1 MKVQVKIAAVI
12 LLLILCRHIAAAQ
25 EVSYRQISINEG
37 LPSSEVYSIIQ
48 DRKGYIWTS
57 TDAGVCRFNGRKFT
71 CFTTA
76 DGLKDNTVFNLF
88 EDRKGRIW
96 MICYNGAV
104 CYYENGKISSISA
117 SDTLLKKLKNEASV
131 IYSSVIDSK
140 DTLWLGTNRVLLK
153 IPPEQNYKHVTRDIS
168 FDNSATT
175 IIKTFNNKSAVISQ
189 NFTEREVWS
198 KNIQISKTL
207 VSSIFECKGE
217 YQFRYRIYKEIKLTS
232 TPLQR
237 CIYLR
242 DGRLLFSHMND
253 LYIYSPEN
261 HVTKKPFENRII
273 FLKQDKNNDLVIGF
287 SKGGAYKYYGSDLSS
302 IPVKYFTDKS
312 VSGVLTDH
320 EGGTWFSTLES
331 GVYYIPMRNYSTY
344 KSNTLLNEKIC
355 GLDAI
360 ENKVF
365 ISNNKN
371 QILMISRDNTINWL
385 RVSDAISAARA
396 TKFYHYNNTLFVV
409 GNAVGKIDTIN
420 KEVFFFYT
428 SAGTRTTGLSL
439 VPLDHDEYLIASNFY
454 SYKLKNGIVLT
465 GSKEREKIIADRAT
479 SMIKTQNGVI
489 YLGTRNG
496 VYRYSE
502 ERFIRAFQDDST
514 LLQSITCM
522 EEDNQG
528 RLLLGTKEKGILV
541 LKNDQHK
548 AIGTLQGV
556 PSDICTAILPDT
568 NETIWVG
575 TNKGIALLKIGNN
588 DSISVIA
595 TINTSHGLSS
605 NEITRLA
612 RRGKI
617 LYVGTKE
624 GLCEIDVSQPF
635 HNTTP
640 PPVFISSVYVNKT
653 IAAEVN
659 SAFQYDQNNFRF
671 YIDCLSYKDMFSP
684 SYYYRLK
691 GQDSTLQL
699 SSAEF
704 IDFSNLRPGNYRL
717 EVWGLNNNKVL
728 STTPAIYNFSIA
740 KPFWLK
746 WWFILAEVMAGAAI
760 VFLFIRIRLKDIRKK
775 EEEKTKLNRMIA
787 ESQMTALRSQ
797 MNPHF
802 IFNAINSIQNYILK
816 QNTQQAYDYLTK
828 FSKLIRMVLNNS
840 KENMITIEQELAT
853 LSLYIEMEQLRFDKS
868 FDFEINFDKKIDL
881 ENCLIPGMLLQPF
894 VENAIWHG
902 IMPLEGIKQGKI
914 TLNVRSDA
922 ESLSI
927 SIEDNGIGRE
937 KSKLINKS
945 ATHRSIGMMLSQNR
959 MTILNQ
965 ARKDKVYNILIEDLY
980 NDKKQPA
987 GTKIIVTIPTLIQ
1000 DEN

>member
-1 MKVQVKIAAVI
+1 MKNKFCLK
-12 LLLILCRHIAAAQ
+12 LLLIIFLHVYRVWVTAAQ
-25 EVSYRQISINEG
+25 EVSYRHIGVTEG

-48 DRKGYIWTS
+48 DQKGYIWLS
-57 TDAGVCRFNGRKFT
+57 TDAGVCRFNGHKFKR
-71 CFTTA
+71 FTTA
-76 DGLKDNTVFNLF
+76 DGLEDNTVFNLF
-88 EDRKGRIW
+88 EDRRGKIW

-117 SDTLLKKLKNEASV
+117 SDSLMKKLKNGVSY
-131 IYSSVIDSK
+131 IYSSAMDSG
-140 DTLWLGTNRVLLK
+140 DTLWLGALYGLLK
-153 IPPEQNYKHVTRDIS
+153 IPPTDNYKHIKNFTADDSVAFILKV
-168 FDNSATT
+168 FDNR
-175 IIKTFNNKSAVISQ
+175 KTVICVNRIARHEFKGDTASCL
-189 NFTEREVWS
+189 
-198 KNIQISKTL
+198 IQCI
-207 VSSIFECKGE
+207 GE
-217 YQFRYRIYKEIKLTS
+217 YNFVNRDYIEKKHYGVPNRK
-232 TPLQR
+232 
-237 CIYLR
+237 CIYLKE
-242 DGRLLFSHMND
+242 GVLVYSHAYN
-253 LYIYSPEN
+253 LYTYSP
-261 HVTKKPFENRII
+261 KKIVQKKTYDNTII
-273 FLKQDKNNDLVIGF
+273 FLYQDRNNDLWVGF
-287 SKGGAYKYYGSDLSS
+287 SKGGVYKYSKGDVNTT
-302 IPVKYFTDKS
+302 PAKYFTNKS
-312 VSGVLTDH
+312 VSGVLLDH
-320 EGGTWFSTLES
+320 EGGIWFSTLES
-331 GVYYIPMRNYSTY
+331 GIYYIPMDNYHRHQ
-344 KSNTLLNEKIC
+344 NNFLDEKIC
-355 GLDAI
+355 GLDAFG
-360 ENKVF
+360 NKVF
-365 ISNNKN
+365 IANNKN
-371 QILMISRDNTINWL
+371 HILMLNSDNSVDWLSPENEVKASRP
-385 RVSDAISAARA
+385 
-396 TKFYHYNNTLFVV
+396 TKFYNYN
-409 GNAVGKIDTIN
+409 GNFFIIGNKIGKIDTTGKIISYATNKTGTVSGIAIAPLNHDTAYLLLDGNSIN
-420 KEVFFFYT
+420 KLLE
-428 SAGTRTTGLSL
+428 
-439 VPLDHDEYLIASNFY
+439 
-454 SYKLKNGIVLT
+454 
-465 GSKEREKIIADRAT
+465 
-479 SMIKTQNGVI
+479 NGVWLMDNFSSANGEPTPARSTCMLKTKDGLV

-496 VYRYSE
+496 LYTYSDKKFTPE
-502 ERFIRAFQDDST
+502 FSRDSIFRS
-514 LLQSITCM
+514 SITCM
-522 EEDNQG
+522 EQDRKG
-528 RLLLGTKEKGILV
+528 RLLIGTKGKGIIITKDKKHTV
-541 LKNDQHK
+541 TD
-548 AIGTLQGV
+548 ASQGLS
-556 PSDICTAILPDT
+556 SDGCTAILPDT

-575 TNKGIALLKIGNN
+575 TTNGISLLQINNN
-588 DSISVIA
+588 DSVSVIT
-595 TINTSHGLSS
+595 TINTSHGLPS

-624 GLCEIDVSQPF
+624 GLCEIDVSMPF
-635 HNTTP
+635 YNSTP
-640 PPVFISSVYVNKT
+640 SPILISSVYVNKT
-653 IAAEVN
+653 RTAEAN
-659 SAFQYDQNNFRF
+659 SVFQYDQNNFRF
-671 YIDCLSYKDMFSP
+671 YIDCLSYKDMFNP

-699 SSAEF
+699 STSEF

-728 STTPAIYNFSIA
+728 SATPAIFNFSIA

-746 WWFILAEVMAGAAI
+746 WWFILAEVVAGAAI

-775 EEEKTKLNRMIA
+775 EEEKTRLNRMIA

-828 FSKLIRMVLNNS
+828 FSKLIRMVLSNS

-853 LSLYIEMEQLRFDKS
+853 LSLYVEIEQLRFDKS
-868 FDFEINFDKKIDL
+868 FDFEINFDKKVDL

-965 ARKDKVYNILIEDLY
+965 ARKDKIYNILIEDLY

-987 GTKIIVTIPTLIQ
+987 GTKIIITIPILIQ